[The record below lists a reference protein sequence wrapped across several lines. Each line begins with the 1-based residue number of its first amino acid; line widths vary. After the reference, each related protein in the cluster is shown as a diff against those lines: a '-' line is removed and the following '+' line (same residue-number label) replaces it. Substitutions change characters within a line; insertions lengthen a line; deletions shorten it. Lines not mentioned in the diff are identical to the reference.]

1 MSALW
6 RGRSIES
13 HVKSLEL
20 SSESFQLEHPVL
32 GFRQL
37 VRDDVSQGLALLG
50 TSGLG
55 AIDQLSDLSN
65 RKTQP
70 LRSLNKLDATN
81 SGWPVDAVPA
91 GRTLGRLQEPRFL
104 VVTKG

>member
-20 SSESFQLEHPVL
+20 ISESFQLEHPVL

-37 VRDDVSQGLALLG
+37 VRNDVSQGLALLG
-50 TSGLG
+50 ASGLR
-55 AIDQLSDLSN
+55 AVDQLSDLAN
-65 RKTQP
+65 RKTEP
-70 LRSLNKLDATN
+70 LRSLNKLDPTN
-81 SGWPVDAVPA
+81 RGWPVHAVPA
-91 GRTLGRLQEPRFL
+91 GRTLGHVQEPRFL